1 MEVMEQVSAVRD
13 PVSHGED
20 VQMSDNDSV
29 LEGRQVVMDNVCE
42 NTVRDGGRF
51 GVAVCG
57 FGLTAGSGSR
67 VLLPG
72 KAAVLSLDAA

>member
-1 MEVMEQVSAVRD
+1 
-13 PVSHGED
+13 
-20 VQMSDNDSV
+20 
-29 LEGRQVVMDNVCE
+29 MDNVCE